1 MPTRTPRLRCLPALC
16 LLAASAFP
24 ARADFSFTHDGHTYL
39 VSQTNRNWQAAATA
53 AASRQVGGVPGHL
66 AVIESAA
73 ENQAVFNQ
81 LLANIPAAQFN
92 LTRAPDGGN
101 GTYVWIAANDIAVE
115 GTWVWDGDGTGP
127 GPAVPFW
134 QGTGASGSPIAGRY
148 QNWGHYPTPT
158 TQHEPDNGAGG
169 LQDAGG
175 IGLANWPRGFAG
187 EWNDVRADNA
197 LWSVIE
203 FDALPEPSS
212 TLAAFVGFGLTAL
225 RRRPRNGER
234 KSGGQEVERATS
246 DGIAP
251 HSGHRSGEA
260 RRS

>member
-1 MPTRTPRLRCLPALC
+1 MPTRTPVLGSLAALC
-16 LLAASAFP
+16 LLITTALP
-24 ARADFSFTHDGHTYL
+24 ARADFSFTHDGHNYL
-39 VSQTNRNWQAAATA
+39 VSQTNRTWQAAATY
-53 AASRQVGGVPGHL
+53 AASRQIPGAPGHL

-73 ENQAVFNQ
+73 ENQAVFSH
-81 LLANIPAAQFN
+81 LLANIPYAQFN

-101 GTYVWIAANDIAVE
+101 GAYVWIAANDIAVE

-127 GPAVPFW
+127 GAAVPFW
-134 QGTGASGSPIAGRY
+134 QGTGASGASVGGRY

-203 FDALPEPSS
+203 FDAVPEPSS
-212 TLAAFVGFGLTAL
+212 MIVALVGVGIAAL
-225 RRRPRNGER
+225 RRRPR
-234 KSGGQEVERATS
+234 S
-246 DGIAP
+246 
-251 HSGHRSGEA
+251 
-260 RRS
+260 